1 MLRPFDGR
9 RRGDEMKV
17 RALLVGV
24 LLAVPVVGAAGPAQA
39 CAEGEACAWINRIC
53 DKVAGPCIP

>member
-1 MLRPFDGR
+1 
-9 RRGDEMKV
+9 MKL

-24 LLAVPVVGAAGPAQA
+24 LLAMPVVGAAGPAHA
-39 CAEGEACAWINRIC
+39 CADEGPCAFINRIC

>member
-1 MLRPFDGR
+1 
-9 RRGDEMKV
+9 MKV

-24 LLAVPVVGAAGPAQA
+24 LLAVPVLGAAGPAQA
-39 CAEGEACAWINRIC
+39 CSGGICDTINWVC

>member
-1 MLRPFDGR
+1 
-9 RRGDEMKV
+9 MKV

-24 LLAVPVVGAAGPAQA
+24 LLAVPVLGGATAAHA
-39 CAEGEACAWINRIC
+39 CADGEPCAWINRIC

>member
-1 MLRPFDGR
+1 
-9 RRGDEMKV
+9 MKV

-24 LLAVPVVGAAGPAQA
+24 LLAVPVLGAASPAQA